1 MTPQDPGVY
10 ISSSQMYQEMRSLHD
25 AVGRVETKL
34 DGLRDGYTE
43 VRADVS
49 DHEARLRSLERSRWP
64 LPTIG
69 ALAGVGGAIAA
80 AVALLQH

>member
-1 MTPQDPGVY
+1 MTAPQDPGVY

-25 AVGRVETKL
+25 AVSRVETKV

-43 VRADVS
+43 VRKDVA
-49 DHEARLRSLERSRWP
+49 DHESRIRSLERARWP

-69 ALAGVGGAIAA
+69 VLAGVGGAIAS
-80 AVALLQH
+80 AVALYR